1 VWVDGTVAVNVP
13 ASQGWDFATP
23 WNSFELGFTHYQTL
37 ANGVDV
43 YLDEFALDGAMVPCP

>member
-1 VWVDGTVAVNVP
+1 MWVDGTVAVNVP